1 VNVAAVL
8 PRLKILV
15 ADDDPIARHVVARSL
30 RARFE
35 VTEASDGQQAI
46 DLFAGQ
52 LFDFV
57 LLDVEMPRKTGVEAA
72 EEMRALCQERFV
84 PIILLSALEEVSTMV
99 EGLARGADDFLPKPF
114 NARVFESKLAVFLR
128 IRDAQQRLRD
138 QNQVLAQFQ
147 ERTETE
153 HLLAQEVFGR
163 ILARG
168 AQHEHRVRISASAL
182 AMFNGDIA
190 LTARTASDRFRWLL
204 ADVAGHGLVG
214 AIGTV
219 PLSSMFYRTA
229 KHDRTLTD
237 ALGVINEELHDTL
250 PSSLFCACLAF
261 ELDATRSQLTVINC
275 GMPDAYV
282 VTPGGAVRALRSQ
295 NLPLSVVT
303 GFEATCE
310 VIAVEPGT
318 RILAVSDGIVECT
331 DPGGE
336 MFGAERLE
344 KLLASAPPDEAFDAV
359 LEQVRAFCRGSQSDD
374 ISIVEVLV

>member
-1 VNVAAVL
+1 VTGAAM

-15 ADDDPIARHVVARSL
+15 ADDDPIARHVVARTL

-35 VTEASDGQQAI
+35 VTEACDGQQAI
-46 DLFAGQ
+46 DLFAAQ
-52 LFDFV
+52 DFDFV
-57 LLDVEMPRKTGVEAA
+57 LLDVEMPRKTGVEAT
-72 EEMRALCQERFV
+72 EEMRALSQERFV

-138 QNQVLAQFQ
+138 QNQVLAQYQ

-168 AQHEHRVRISASAL
+168 AQHEPRVRISASAL

-190 LTARTASDRFRWLL
+190 LTARTSTDRFRWLL

-229 KHDRTLTD
+229 KSNRTLID
-237 ALGVINEELHDTL
+237 AVGVINEELHDTL

-261 ELDATRSQLTVINC
+261 ELDPTRSQLTVINC
-275 GMPDAYV
+275 GMPDAYL
-282 VTPGGAVRALRSQ
+282 VTAAGAVRALRSQ

-303 GFEATCE
+303 GFEAICE
-310 VIAVEPGT
+310 VIPVEPGM
-318 RILAVSDGIVECT
+318 RIFAVSDGIVECT
-331 DPGGE
+331 APDGE

-344 KLLASAPPDEAFDAV
+344 KLLAQTPADEAFDAV
-359 LEQVRAFCRGSQSDD
+359 LAQVRAFSCGSQSDD
-374 ISIVEVLV
+374 VSIVEVMV